1 MPRRN
6 FSAGPAA
13 SPSTFASSVRARP
26 FLFFIDT
33 SATSKPALL
42 LSLRMCPSR
51 FLATT
56 SSCQRPWFELLRSK
70 WNKKTSVAAL
80 RSVKGL
86 DQSSCIFLF
95 ASSPFQI
102 APSSGRIP
110 PPISGGTMNRS
121 VAIASILFVGISLA
135 PVGNHVAADEQPLF
149 GYSAESSRTERQW
162 EEKLRAIPSPENLRA
177 YMQKLSARPH
187 HVGSAY
193 DKENAE
199 WIAAKFKEFGLDT
212 HIEQFDVLFP
222 TPKERVV
229 ELVEGGPKF
238 VAKLQEPTLS
248 QDPTSNQQSEQLP
261 TYNAYSIDGDGTA
274 PLVYVNYGIP
284 EDYEQLERMG
294 ISVKGKIVIARYYHS
309 WRGIKPKVAAEHGA
323 VGCLIYSDP
332 HEDGFVR
339 GETFPAGAFR
349 PPDGAQRGSV
359 ADMPFYPGD
368 PLTPGVGATKD
379 AKRLKVEDAPT
390 ITKIPVLPISY
401 ADAQPL
407 LAALTGRLAPE
418 GWRGGLAITYHVGP
432 GPAKVHLKVKS
443 NWDIKPVYDVIAKIQ
458 GATFPD
464 EWVIRGNHHDGC
476 VNGAEDPISG
486 QVAILEEARSLGELV
501 KSGWKPKRT
510 IIYCAWDGEEP
521 GLLGSTEWAE
531 QHYDDL
537 RAHGVAYINSDG
549 NGRGYLGIEGS
560 HTLEKFSN
568 DIAREI
574 SDPETKLSAWKR
586 QQLHEIAN
594 AKTTEQREEI
604 RKRADLRIP
613 ALGSGS
619 DYTAFLQHDGVASLN
634 IGFGGEDQGG
644 IYHSIYD
651 DFYWY
656 THFSDTDFVY
666 GRALAQTGG
675 TAMMRLADAD
685 LLPFEFGDFADT
697 VQTYLKELKTLSQKM
712 QDDIRE
718 RNKEIEEGL
727 FKAVDDPKRPLVPP
741 SVEAVPPHLNFAP
754 MENAAE
760 ALTRSAAE
768 YRKALE
774 QANANGGAA
783 LASASLAE
791 VNKMLI
797 ETERRLTNAEG
808 LSNRPWFKHQLYA
821 PGFYTGYGVKTVPAV
836 REAIELKKWQQ
847 ADDAIVVVA
856 RVLQDEAA
864 LISSAAQK
872 LSGVK

>member
-1 MPRRN
+1 
-6 FSAGPAA
+6 
-13 SPSTFASSVRARP
+13 
-26 FLFFIDT
+26 
-33 SATSKPALL
+33 
-42 LSLRMCPSR
+42 
-51 FLATT
+51 
-56 SSCQRPWFELLRSK
+56 
-70 WNKKTSVAAL
+70 
-80 RSVKGL
+80 
-86 DQSSCIFLF
+86 
-95 ASSPFQI
+95 
-102 APSSGRIP
+102 
-110 PPISGGTMNRS
+110 MNRS
-121 VAIASILFVGISLA
+121 VALAPLLFAGLSLA
-135 PVGNHVAADEQPLF
+135 PLGNHVIADEQPLF
-149 GYSAESSRTERQW
+149 GYSAASSRTERQW

-177 YMQKLSARPH
+177 YMQRLSAHPH
-187 HVGSAY
+187 NVGSPY
-193 DKENAE
+193 DKDNAE

-222 TPKERVV
+222 TPKERAV

-238 VAKLQEPTLS
+238 AAKLQEPALLLDS
-248 QDPTSNQQSEQLP
+248 TSNQQSEQLP
-261 TYNAYSIDGDGTA
+261 TYNAYSIDGDVTA

-332 HEDGFVR
+332 HEDGFVQ
-339 GETFPAGAFR
+339 GDTFPAGPFR
-349 PPDGAQRGSV
+349 PPDGVQRGSV

-379 AKRLKVEDAPT
+379 AKRLKIEEAAT

-407 LAALTGRLAPE
+407 LAALTGRVAPE
-418 GWRGGLAITYHVGP
+418 GWRGGLGITYHVGP

-443 NWDIKPVYDVIAKIQ
+443 NWEIKPVYDVIGKIQ
-458 GATFPD
+458 GSTFPD
-464 EWVIRGNHHDGC
+464 EWVIRGNHHDGW

-486 QVAILEEARSLGELV
+486 MVAVLEEARALGELV

-531 QHYDDL
+531 AHYDEL

-549 NGRGYLGIEGS
+549 NGRGYLEVEGS
-560 HTLEKFSN
+560 HTLEKFTN

-574 SDPETKLSAWKR
+574 ADPETKLTVWR
-586 QQLHEIAN
+586 RHQLHAIAD
-594 AKTTEQREEI
+594 AKTAEQREEI

-634 IGFGGEDQGG
+634 IGFGGEDSGG

-651 DFYWY
+651 DFYWF

-675 TAMMRLADAD
+675 TSILRLADAD
-685 LLPFEFGDFADT
+685 LLPFEFGNFADT
-697 VQTYLKELKTLSQKM
+697 AQTYLKELKALSAKA

-718 RNKEIEEGL
+718 RNREIEEGV
-727 FKAVDDPKRPLVPP
+727 FKATNDPKKPLIPP
-741 SVEAVPPHLNFAP
+741 AVETVPPHLNFAP
-754 MENAAE
+754 LENAVDV
-760 ALTRSAAE
+760 LTRSAAE

-774 QANANGGAA
+774 ETNANGGAA
-783 LASASLAE
+783 LAATSISE
-791 VNKMLI
+791 VNKMLMDS
-797 ETERRLTNAEG
+797 ERKLTNAAG
-808 LSNRPWFKHQLYA
+808 LPNRPWFKHQLYA
-821 PGFYTGYGVKTVPAV
+821 PGFYTGYAVKTMPAV
-836 REAIELKKWQQ
+836 REAIELKQWKQ
-847 ADDAIVVVA
+847 ADEEIVVVA
-856 RVLQDEAA
+856 HVLEDEAA
-864 LISSAAQK
+864 LIFSAAAK
-872 LSGVK
+872 LAAASTR

>member
-1 MPRRN
+1 MVD
-6 FSAGPAA
+6 
-13 SPSTFASSVRARP
+13 SPSFISIHPRLQAEY
-26 FLFFIDT
+26 FLY
-33 SATSKPALL
+33 
-42 LSLRMCPSR
+42 
-51 FLATT
+51 
-56 SSCQRPWFELLRSK
+56 
-70 WNKKTSVAAL
+70 
-80 RSVKGL
+80 
-86 DQSSCIFLF
+86 
-95 ASSPFQI
+95 
-102 APSSGRIP
+102 
-110 PPISGGTMNRS
+110 SGGIMNRT
-121 VAIASILFVGISLA
+121 ATIASIFFAGITLA
-135 PVGNHVAADEQPLF
+135 PLGSHVAADEQPLF

-162 EEKLRAIPSPENLRA
+162 EEKLRAIPSPDNLRA
-177 YMQKLSARPH
+177 YMQRLSAHPH
-187 HVGSAY
+187 HVGSPY
-193 DKENAE
+193 DKDNAE

-222 TPKERVV
+222 TPKERLV
-229 ELVEGGPKF
+229 ELVDGGPKF
-238 VAKLQEPTLS
+238 VAKLQEPALP
-248 QDPTSNQQSEQLP
+248 QDPTSNQQAEQLP
-261 TYNAYSIDGDGTA
+261 TYNAYSIDGDVTA

-294 ISVKGKIVIARYYHS
+294 VSVKGKIVIARYFHS

-323 VGCLIYSDP
+323 VGCLIFSDP
-332 HEDGFVR
+332 HEDGFVH
-339 GETFPAGAFR
+339 GETFPAGPFR
-349 PPDGAQRGSV
+349 PPDGVQRGSV

-379 AKRLKVEDAPT
+379 AKRLKIEDAPT

-407 LAALTGRLAPE
+407 LAALAGRVAPE
-418 GWRGGLAITYHVGP
+418 GWRGGLGITYHVGP

-443 NWDIKPVYDVIAKIQ
+443 SWDIKPLYDVIGKIQ
-458 GATFPD
+458 GATFPE
-464 EWVIRGNHHDGC
+464 EWVIRGNHHDGW

-486 QVAILEEARSLGELV
+486 QVALMEEARALGDLV

-531 QHYDDL
+531 QHYDEL
-537 RAHGVAYINSDG
+537 RAHAVAYINSDG
-549 NGRGYLGIEGS
+549 NGRGYLGVEGS

-574 SDPETKLSAWKR
+574 LDPETKFSVWKR

-594 AKTTEQREEI
+594 SKSAEEREEI
-604 RKRADLRIP
+604 RKRADWRIP

-675 TAMMRLADAD
+675 TAVMRLADAD
-685 LLPFEFGDFADT
+685 LLPFEFGNFADT

-718 RNKEIEEGL
+718 RNEEIEDGL

-754 MENAAE
+754 MENAVE

-783 LASASLAE
+783 LASSSLAV

-797 ETERRLTNAEG
+797 ESERKLTNAEG
-808 LSNRPWFKHQLYA
+808 LPNRPWFKHQLYA

-836 REAIELKKWQQ
+836 REAIELKKWHQ
-847 ADDAIVVVA
+847 ADEAIVVVA
-856 RVLQDEAA
+856 HVLQDEAV
-864 LISSAAQK
+864 LISSASAK
-872 LSGVK
+872 LSVATAH